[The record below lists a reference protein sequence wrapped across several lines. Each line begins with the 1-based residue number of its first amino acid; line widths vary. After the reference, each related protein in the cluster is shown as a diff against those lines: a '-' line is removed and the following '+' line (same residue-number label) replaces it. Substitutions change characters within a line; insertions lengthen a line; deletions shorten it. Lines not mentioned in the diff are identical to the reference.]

1 MSHTRAG
8 QTSEADQVALGLVY
22 SSSASLQGERH
33 CRYFLKKFRDMQTRG
48 LIRVQILLCDDKGL
62 GRYSLPKYPYL
73 YPNLPSGK
81 RKGERLAKND
91 LRESEII
98 QGTCLL

>member
-8 QTSEADQVALGLVY
+8 QTSEADQVALGLVC
-22 SSSASLQGERH
+22 SSYAYPQGQGLH
-33 CRYFLKKFRDMQTRG
+33 RYFLKKFRAIQNRG
-48 LIRVQILLCDDKGL
+48 LIRAPILLCDGNSSREIL
-62 GRYSLPKYPYL
+62 LKYPFS

-81 RKGERLAKND
+81 RKGERLAKDD

-98 QGTCLL
+98 QGTYFL